1 VDWTFEY
8 PLRTE
13 RLDLRPHRL
22 DDLDDLVV
30 FHSDPEVTRYIPW
43 PARTRQQTLDALRV
57 KLDRIVARAPGD
69 WIVLAIEERSTGTVI
84 GEVLIKRE
92 ADGQAEVGYVI
103 RADRQ
108 GQGLATEAVVGILD
122 AASERFGL
130 TTVDAV
136 VEPPNTASAR
146 LLTRLG
152 FIEHARERQ
161 GDVKLIRFRRA
172 HRIDSGSNSRADTT
186 SK

>member
-1 VDWTFEY
+1 MDWAFDY
-8 PLRTE
+8 PLSTE
-13 RLDLRPHRL
+13 RLELRPHRL
-22 DDLDDLVV
+22 DDLADLVV

-43 PARTRQQTLDALRV
+43 PVRTLEQTREALRV
-57 KLDRIVARAPGD
+57 KLDRTVARTPGD

-84 GEVLIKRE
+84 GEVLLKRE
-92 ADGQAEVGYVI
+92 ADGRAEVGYVI

-122 AASERFGL
+122 AARESFGV

-136 VEPPNTASAR
+136 IEAPNSASAR

-152 FIEHARERQ
+152 FAEHTREHE
-161 GDVKLIRFRRA
+161 GDVELIHFRLLLP
-172 HRIDSGSNSRADTT
+172 S
-186 SK
+186 

>member
-1 VDWTFEY
+1 MDWVFDY
-8 PLRTE
+8 PLVTE

-30 FHSDPEVTRYIPW
+30 FHSDPETTRYIPW
-43 PARTRQQTLDALRV
+43 PVRTREQTLEALRI
-57 KLDRIVARAPGD
+57 KLDRTVARAPGD

-103 RADRQ
+103 RTDRQ

-122 AASERFGL
+122 AARDTLGV

-136 VEPPNTASAR
+136 VEAPNTASAR

-152 FIEHARERQ
+152 FTEHAREHK
-161 GDVKLIRFRRA
+161 DTVELIRFRRA
-172 HRIDSGSNSRADTT
+172 LPR
-186 SK
+186 